1 MHARMLSVV
10 VLHVVFFIRTEYEL
24 YGCDALSDPNYGL
37 IQITGLRSNV
47 LVVRLFLC
55 LGFGVWGFVC
65 FFVCEFWSVFD
76 LRHPVC

>member
-37 IQITGLRSNV
+37 IQITGLRSYIF
-47 LVVRLFLC
+47 LVKTPPPT
-55 LGFGVWGFVC
+55 
-65 FFVCEFWSVFD
+65 
-76 LRHPVC
+76 LRRTEICRT

>member
-37 IQITGLRSNV
+37 IQITGLRSYYMLCFV
-47 LVVRLFLC
+47 GAQRPARGSREAASCSYSVVAETMKC
-55 LGFGVWGFVC
+55 L
-65 FFVCEFWSVFD
+65 ST
-76 LRHPVC
+76 